1 MWFQVGEPLGIYAIG
16 LFDGWDGAHRLEKKK
31 KKFIILKFLD
41 MDMCFTF
48 FFLEVFY

>member
-31 KKFIILKFLD
+31 KLLSLNFWIL
-41 MDMCFTF
+41 M
-48 FFLEVFY
+48 

>member
-41 MDMCFTF
+41 TYVLLSSF
-48 FFLEVFY
+48 